1 MDTGAPAAE
10 AAAADEP
17 LPPAHGI
24 DREVTPKPA
33 GNPDLMQQS
42 LDNPAIPM
50 HLIEKRDDRRESCD
64 DGYSLTVNE
73 SAIDIESLACS
84 YDSNAFFLRARFIA
98 RHCPILRADAYISLI
113 NYLKEHTT
121 DITHYVAFF
130 NELESEL
137 ARKEFKNRQLNF
149 QIPLRDQKWIEE
161 NGATWQSTTDQLQA
175 EYKRHKD
182 EGVKESTRRA
192 MEDLFQHYMMAG
204 KIDEAIRLYSRGIRD
219 YCTQLKHSINMWINW
234 MEVAIC
240 ANDWGKLDTVTNTA
254 YRSLKDADDAEKNSQ
269 QSQQAPPQRGENA
282 PYMVER
288 DPNAPIQTLTNRQL
302 IETALAKCLAAQ
314 VLLKLRNK
322 RYSQVVETILQ
333 IKTECLQSKWFV
345 TSSDLGIYGMLSAM
359 ATMSRADLKLQVS
372 GNGTFRK
379 LLESEPQLIELLG
392 SYTSSRFGR
401 CFEIMRS
408 VKPRLLLDPFISR
421 NVDELFEK
429 IRQKCV
435 LQYLQPYSTIKMAT
449 MAEAVGMSSAE
460 LQLSLLELI
469 EQKHVSLKIDQNEGI
484 VRILDERDENAI
496 LKRVNVTCDR
506 ATQKAKSLLWKTTLA
521 GANIHSISDKETRPK
536 RKNQKESAKF
546 DRNFGGIDVDEDP
559 RGIAGPSGL
568 SDDFN
573 IAYDQ
578 QPQQQVQ
585 YLEDLGDI

>member
-1 MDTGAPAAE
+1 
-10 AAAADEP
+10 
-17 LPPAHGI
+17 
-24 DREVTPKPA
+24 
-33 GNPDLMQQS
+33 
-42 LDNPAIPM
+42 
-50 HLIEKRDDRRESCD
+50 
-64 DGYSLTVNE
+64 
-73 SAIDIESLACS
+73 
-84 YDSNAFFLRARFIA
+84 
-98 RHCPILRADAYISLI
+98 
-113 NYLKEHTT
+113 
-121 DITHYVAFF
+121 
-130 NELESEL
+130 
-137 ARKEFKNRQLNF
+137 
-149 QIPLRDQKWIEE
+149 
-161 NGATWQSTTDQLQA
+161 
-175 EYKRHKD
+175 
-182 EGVKESTRRA
+182 
-192 MEDLFQHYMMAG
+192 
-204 KIDEAIRLYSRGIRD
+204 
-219 YCTQLKHSINMWINW
+219 
-234 MEVAIC
+234 
-240 ANDWGKLDTVTNTA
+240 
-254 YRSLKDADDAEKNSQ
+254 
-269 QSQQAPPQRGENA
+269 
-282 PYMVER
+282 MVER

-496 LKRVNVTCDR
+496 LKRCSTYYLKNLNWIFRSENVEFSTGNM
-506 ATQKAKSLLWKTTLA
+506 KFSLKIT
-521 GANIHSISDKETRPK
+521 
-536 RKNQKESAKF
+536 KNPEFLLENS
-546 DRNFGGIDVDEDP
+546 NF
-559 RGIAGPSGL
+559 SL
-568 SDDFN
+568 KN
-573 IAYDQ
+573 
-578 QPQQQVQ
+578 
-585 YLEDLGDI
+585 